1 MTKIKGAAGLAQW
14 LSDKID
20 PEDIES
26 VTAFQT
32 WLQSGQRGSF
42 ECLVAQEA
50 WEELLQNGP
59 RETLH

>member
-1 MTKIKGAAGLAQW
+1 MTKIKAAAGLAQW

-26 VTAFQT
+26 LQAFQT
-32 WLQSGQRGSF
+32 WLRSGRRGSF

-50 WEELLQNGP
+50 WAELLQNSR